1 MVKYRVKFI
10 YEEGMLMISIMRH
23 FTKRDWIATAG
34 AVVLIAVSVWLELL
48 MPDYMK
54 DITEL
59 LILPGSEIPEILWA
73 GGKML
78 LCALASLLVSVLV
91 TVISGFLAANY
102 SFTVR
107 GKLYDAVESFSMAE
121 INRFSTASLITRSTN
136 DITQVQTIIV
146 FGLFVIV
153 RAPLMAVLAIT
164 KIADKSAEWTISAGV
179 AVVLVIIVLGI
190 CFLFAHPLFQRIQTL
205 TDNINRITRENLT
218 GLRVVRA
225 YNAED
230 YQKNKFD
237 KANVDITRNNM
248 KAHRIMSIMLPS
260 MLLIMNGLSLIVYW
274 IGAYLIDG
282 APLMDKAELFLD
294 MTVFSQYALMVIM
307 AFMMLNMIF
316 IMGPRSLVAAKRINE
331 VIDTKSSVTDGFGV
345 DHTDKVGEIEFKNV
359 SFRYPDA
366 ADDVL
371 ENISFTAKQGETVA
385 IIGSTGCGKSTM
397 INLIPRFYDAT
408 EGEVLVDG
416 VNVKE
421 YTLEQLHNKIGYVPQ
436 RAVLFSGTVNTNV
449 AMGSNG
455 TDGYTQ
461 EDVAHALDIAQ
472 ARSIV
477 ENYPEGYEHPVAQDG
492 SNLSGGQKQ
501 RICIARAV
509 CRKPEILIFDDSF
522 SALDYKTDSTLR
534 KALKEQTKGTTNI
547 IVAQR
552 IGTIKDADQIIVL
565 DEGKIAA
572 IGKHKELLKTCEIYH
587 EIGLSQLGEEELNN
601 V

>member
-1 MVKYRVKFI
+1 MK
-10 YEEGMLMISIMRH
+10 SIMRH
-23 FTKRDWIATAG
+23 FTKRDWFATAG
-34 AVVLIAVSVWLELL
+34 AVVLIALSVWLELL

-59 LILPGSEIPEILWA
+59 LITPNSSIGDLLWA

-78 LCALASLLVSVLV
+78 LCALASLIVSVLV
-91 TVISGFLAANY
+91 TIISGFLAANY
-102 SFTVR
+102 SFNVR
-107 GKLYDAVESFSMAE
+107 AKLYDAVESFSMAE

-164 KIADKSAEWTISAGV
+164 KIADKSSEWTISAAI
-179 AVVLVIIVLGI
+179 AVGLVILILGF
-190 CFLFAHPLFQRIQTL
+190 CFIFAHPLFKRIQLL

-225 YNAED
+225 YNAEQ
-230 YQKNKFD
+230 YQKDKFEQ
-237 KANVDITRNNM
+237 ANTDITQNNM
-248 KAHRIMSIMLPS
+248 KAHRIMSIMMPS
-260 MLLIMNGLSLIVYW
+260 MMLIMNGLSLIVYW

-282 APLMDKAELFLD
+282 APLQDKGPLFLD

-316 IMGPRSLVAAKRINE
+316 IMGPRSLIAAKRINE
-331 VIDTKSSVTDGFGV
+331 VIDTKSSVADGKGV
-345 DHTDKVGEIEFKNV
+345 EHTDLEGEIEFKNV
-359 SFRYPDA
+359 SFKYPDA
-366 ADDVL
+366 ADYVL
-371 ENISFTAKQGETVA
+371 ENISFVAKKGETVA

-416 VNVKE
+416 VNVKD

-436 RAVLFSGTVNTNV
+436 RAVLFAGTINTNV
-449 AMGSNG
+449 AMGDNG
-455 TDGYTQ
+455 SEGYTQ
-461 EDVAHALDIAQ
+461 EDVARAVEIAQ
-472 ARSIV
+472 AKDVI
-477 ENYPEGYEHPVAQDG
+477 ENYPEGYEHPVAQGG

-501 RICIARAV
+501 RVCIARAI
-509 CRKPEILIFDDSF
+509 CRDPEILIFDDSF
-522 SALDYKTDSTLR
+522 SALDYKTDRQLR
-534 KALKEQTKGTTNI
+534 NELKKQTAGTTNI

-552 IGTIKDADQIIVL
+552 IGTIKDADRIIVL
-565 DEGKIAA
+565 DEGKIVG
-572 IGKHKELLKTCEIYH
+572 IGKHKELLKTCPVYH
-587 EIGLSQLGEEELNN
+587 EIGLSQLGEEELKN

>member
-1 MVKYRVKFI
+1 
-10 YEEGMLMISIMRH
+10 
-23 FTKRDWIATAG
+23 
-34 AVVLIAVSVWLELL
+34 
-48 MPDYMK
+48 
-54 DITEL
+54 
-59 LILPGSEIPEILWA
+59 
-73 GGKML
+73 
-78 LCALASLLVSVLV
+78 LCALASLIVSVLV
-91 TVISGFLAANY
+91 TIISGFLAANY
-102 SFTVR
+102 SFNVR
-107 GKLYDAVESFSMAE
+107 AKLYDAVESFSMAE

-153 RAPLMAVLAIT
+153 RAPLMAILAVT

-190 CFLFAHPLFQRIQTL
+190 CFLFAHPLFKRIQTL

-218 GLRVVRA
+218 GIRVVRA

-230 YQKNKFD
+230 YQKNKFEA
-237 KANVDITRNNM
+237 ANADITNNNM
-248 KAHRIMSIMLPS
+248 KAHRIMSIMMPS
-260 MLLIMNGLSLIVYW
+260 MMLIMNGLSLIVYW

-282 APLMDKAELFLD
+282 APLAGKAELFLD

-316 IMGPRSLVAAKRINE
+316 IMGPRSLVAAHRINE
-331 VIDTKSSVTDGFGV
+331 VIDTKSSISDGKGV
-345 DHTDKVGEIEFKNV
+345 EHTDKTGEIEFRNV
-359 SFRYPDA
+359 SFKYPDA
-366 ADDVL
+366 ADYVL
-371 ENISFTAKQGETVA
+371 KDISFTAHKGETVA
-385 IIGSTGCGKSTM
+385 ITGSTGCGKSTL

-416 VNVKE
+416 VNVKD
-421 YTLEQLHNKIGYVPQ
+421 YTLEQLHNKLGYIPQ

-455 TDGYTQ
+455 TEGYTQ
-461 EDVAHALDIAQ
+461 EDVVRAVEIAQ
-472 ARSIV
+472 AKDVI
-477 ENYPEGYEHPVAQDG
+477 ENYPEGYEHPVAQGG

-501 RICIARAV
+501 RLCIARAV
-509 CRKPEILIFDDSF
+509 CRKPEVLIFDDSF
-522 SALDYKTDSTLR
+522 SALDYKTDRVLRETL
-534 KALKEQTKGTTNI
+534 KKETAGTTNI

-565 DEGKIAA
+565 DEGRIAA

-587 EIGLSQLGEEELNN
+587 EIGLSQLGEEELNYD
-601 V
+601 

>member
-1 MVKYRVKFI
+1 
-10 YEEGMLMISIMRH
+10 MISIMRH
-23 FTKRDWIATAG
+23 FTKRDWIAVA
-34 AVVLIAVSVWLELL
+34 ASVVLIAISVLLELL
-48 MPDYMK
+48 MLGFTK
-54 DITEL
+54 SITDILKEQNTT
-59 LILPGSEIPEILWA
+59 ITDVLWV

-78 LCALASLLVSVLV
+78 LCALMSLIVSVLV

-102 SFTVR
+102 SYNVR
-107 GKLYDAVESFSMAE
+107 AKLYDAVEGFSMAE

-153 RAPLMAVLAIT
+153 RAPLMAVLAIIM
-164 KIADKSAEWTISAGV
+164 IAGKSGEWMFSAGV
-179 AVVLVIIVLGI
+179 AVVLVILVLGF
-190 CFLFAHPLFQRIQTL
+190 CFLFAHPLFKRIQTL

-225 YNAED
+225 YNAEN
-230 YQKNKFD
+230 YQKNKFEG
-237 KANVDITRNNM
+237 ANTDITQNNM
-248 KAHRIMSIMLPS
+248 KAHRIMSIMMPS
-260 MLLIMNGLSLIVYW
+260 MMLIMNGLSLIVYW
-274 IGAYLIDG
+274 IGAYLING
-282 APLMDKAELFLD
+282 APLAEKGDLLSD
-294 MTVFSQYALMVIM
+294 MVVFSGYALMVIM

-316 IMGPRSLVAAKRINE
+316 IMGPRSLIAAKRINE
-331 VIDTKSSVTDGFGV
+331 VIDTKSSVTDGKGV
-345 DHTDKVGEIEFKNV
+345 DHTDKVGEIEFRNV
-359 SFRYPDA
+359 SFTYPDA
-366 ADDVL
+366 ADCVL
-371 ENISFTAKQGETVA
+371 SNISFTAKQGETVA
-385 IIGSTGCGKSTM
+385 IIGSTGCGKSTL

-408 EGEVLVDG
+408 QGEVLVDG

-421 YTLEQLHNKIGYVPQ
+421 YTLEQLHNKIGYIPQ

-455 TDGYTQ
+455 TEGYTQ
-461 EDVAHALDIAQ
+461 EDVARAVEIAQ
-472 ARSIV
+472 AKDIV
-477 ENYPEGYEHPVAQDG
+477 EHYAEGYEHPVAQGG

-501 RICIARAV
+501 RLCIARAI

-522 SALDYKTDSTLR
+522 SALDYKTDRELR
-534 KALKEQTKGTTNI
+534 HALKKETAGTTNI

-572 IGKHKELLKTCEIYH
+572 IGKHKELLQTCTIYR

>member
-1 MVKYRVKFI
+1 MK
-10 YEEGMLMISIMRH
+10 SIMRH
-23 FTKRDWIATAG
+23 FTARDWGATAG
-34 AVVLIAVSVWLELL
+34 AVVLIALSVWLELL

-59 LILPGSEIPEILWA
+59 LITPGSTVPDILWA

-78 LCALASLLVSVLV
+78 LCALASLVVSVLV
-91 TVISGFLAANY
+91 TVISGYLAANY
-102 SFTVR
+102 SFNVR
-107 GKLYDAVESFSMAE
+107 AKLYDAVEGFSMAE

-153 RAPLMAVLAIT
+153 RAPLMAVLAIS
-164 KIADKSAEWTISAGV
+164 KIADHSSEWTISAGV
-179 AVVLVIIVLGI
+179 AVVLVIIILAI
-190 CFLFAHPLFQRIQTL
+190 CFIFAHPLFRRIQTL

-230 YQKNKFD
+230 YQKNKFEQ
-237 KANVDITRNNM
+237 ANKDLTNNNM
-248 KAHRIMSIMLPS
+248 KAHRIMSIMMPS
-260 MLLIMNGLSLIVYW
+260 MMLIMNGMSLVVYW

-282 APLMDKAELFLD
+282 APLMEKGQLFLD
-294 MTVFSQYALMVIM
+294 MTVFSQ
-307 AFMMLNMIF
+307 
-316 IMGPRSLVAAKRINE
+316 NE
-331 VIDTKSSVTDGFGV
+331 VIDTESSVTDGKGV
-345 DHTDKVGEIEFKNV
+345 DHTEKVGEIEFKNV
-359 SFRYPDA
+359 CFRYPDA

-371 ENISFTAKQGETVA
+371 KNISFTAKKGETVA

-436 RAVLFSGTVNTNV
+436 RAVLLAGTINTNI
-449 AMGSNG
+449 AMGDNG
-455 TDGYTQ
+455 TEGYTQ
-461 EDVAHALDIAQ
+461 EDVMRAAEIAQ
-472 ARSIV
+472 AKDYI
-477 ENYPEGYEHPVAQDG
+477 ENYSDGYEHPVAQGG

-501 RICIARAV
+501 RVCIARAV

-522 SALDYKTDSTLR
+522 SALDYKTDRELR
-534 KALKEQTKGTTNI
+534 ESLKKETAGTTNI

-552 IGTIKDADQIIVL
+552 IGTIKDADKIIVL

-572 IGKHKELLKTCEIYH
+572 IGKHKELLKTCQIYH